1 MKDPRTFVFIKR
13 RNKGT
18 EKFQFPQ
25 LDNLFSR
32 LKSKEICKI
41 ELENKFISGWG
52 ENKPDKSNLLGSV
65 IQKITFKDGE
75 VFERMIQCRLDDSH
89 DDASIHF
96 NFEVSTRSKTMKNK
110 RNKISHKKEIKSD
123 HSSFDLDSLEYTWIG
138 IFYPGRSLV
147 QPMAFP
153 HNEKAEEYL
162 KKQEQ
167 LLNNRNISE
176 KEIEKLSSELMRLYK
191 EMNKN

>member
-75 VFERMIQCRLDDSH
+75 VFERMIQCVCTLPIPILRR
-89 DDASIHF
+89 I
-96 NFEVSTRSKTMKNK
+96 
-110 RNKISHKKEIKSD
+110 I
-123 HSSFDLDSLEYTWIG
+123 
-138 IFYPGRSLV
+138 
-147 QPMAFP
+147 
-153 HNEKAEEYL
+153 
-162 KKQEQ
+162 
-167 LLNNRNISE
+167 
-176 KEIEKLSSELMRLYK
+176 
-191 EMNKN
+191 